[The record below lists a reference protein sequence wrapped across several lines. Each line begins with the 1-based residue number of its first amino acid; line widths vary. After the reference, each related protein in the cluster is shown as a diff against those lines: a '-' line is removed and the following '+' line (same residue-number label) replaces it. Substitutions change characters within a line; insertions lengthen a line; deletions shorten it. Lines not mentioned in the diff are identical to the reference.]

1 LGGQRL
7 HSKLIKKVPERGF
20 FILPYPKHSLSL
32 YSQND
37 KNMTTTITTL
47 DRVRNYEGQNSF
59 VLKMKNVIAKYNG
72 LTPNQL
78 EAVEKCLNAVTTI
91 KIEEMTEEMK
101 RIVDYTGENKF
112 VKDVAVK
119 LQKYGT
125 LTEKQKSV
133 ALAQIQ
139 KEEDQER
146 TIRMNWPTPG
156 ETIIIGRKI
165 GQQLKETYELE
176 FNPTLLDITKLLG
189 VSPKAVK
196 FAGKM
201 TIKRGKICTS
211 CMKDLTDEFSML
223 TGMGK
228 ICAGHMKVPYI
239 KDASE
244 TARFREDYLRRVEEI
259 GEMEFWI
266 PRKQIKKWTGMT
278 EAILRSM

>member
-1 LGGQRL
+1 
-7 HSKLIKKVPERGF
+7 
-20 FILPYPKHSLSL
+20 
-32 YSQND
+32 
-37 KNMTTTITTL
+37 MTTTTTTL
-47 DRVRNYEGQNSF
+47 DRVRNYEGQNLF
-59 VLKMKNVIAKYNG
+59 VLKMKTVITKYNS

-78 EAVEKCLNAVTTI
+78 VAVEKCLNAVTSV
-91 KIEEMTEEMK
+91 KLEEMTEDLK
-101 RIVDYTGENKF
+101 RIVDYKGNNKF
-112 VKDVAVK
+112 VKNVSER

-133 ALAQIQ
+133 TLAQIQ

-146 TIRMNWPTPG
+146 IIRMNWPTLG
-156 ETIIIGRKI
+156 ETIIVGRKI
-165 GQQLKETYELE
+165 GQQLKLTYGLE
-176 FNPTLLDITKLLG
+176 FNPTLLDITKLLA

-196 FAGKM
+196 FVGKM

-223 TGMGK
+223 TGLGK

-244 TARFREDYLRRVEEI
+244 ASRFREDYLRRVEEI

-266 PRKQIKKWTGMT
+266 PRNQIKKWTGMT
-278 EAILRSM
+278 ESIVKTM

>member
-1 LGGQRL
+1 
-7 HSKLIKKVPERGF
+7 
-20 FILPYPKHSLSL
+20 
-32 YSQND
+32 
-37 KNMTTTITTL
+37 MTTTITTL

-112 VKDVAVK
+112 VKDVSAK
-119 LQKYGT
+119 LQKFGT

-165 GQQLKETYELE
+165 GQDLKKTYELE
-176 FNPTLLDITKLLG
+176 FNPMLIDITKLLG

-228 ICAGHMKVPYI
+228 ICAKHMRVPYI

-244 TARFREDYLRRVEEI
+244 AARFREDYLRRVEEI

>member
-1 LGGQRL
+1 
-7 HSKLIKKVPERGF
+7 
-20 FILPYPKHSLSL
+20 
-32 YSQND
+32 
-37 KNMTTTITTL
+37 MTTEITTT
-47 DRVRNYEGQNSF
+47 VQK
-59 VLKMKNVIAKYNG
+59 V
-72 LTPNQL
+72 Q
-78 EAVEKCLNAVTTI
+78 
-91 KIEEMTEEMK
+91 
-101 RIVDYTGENKF
+101 DYTGPSTF
-112 VKDVAVK
+112 
-119 LQKYGT
+119 
-125 LTEKQKSV
+125 
-133 ALAQIQ
+133 IQ
-139 KEEDQER
+139 KMKEVILKKGSLSPKQEEVVFNILNKEASEK
-146 TIRMNWPTPG
+146 TISMNWPTPG

-165 GQQLKETYELE
+165 GQQLKETYGLE

-223 TGMGK
+223 TGLGK
-228 ICAGHMKVPYI
+228 ICAAHMRVPYI

-244 TARFREDYLRRVEEI
+244 AARFREDYLRRVEEI

>member
-1 LGGQRL
+1 MKDTI
-7 HSKLIKKVPERGF
+7 SKYG
-20 FILPYPKHSLSL
+20 
-32 YSQND
+32 
-37 KNMTTTITTL
+37 
-47 DRVRNYEGQNSF
+47 
-59 VLKMKNVIAKYNG
+59 G
-72 LTPNQL
+72 LTPKQL
-78 EAVEKCLNAVTTI
+78 EAVEKCLNATVTVKT
-91 KIEEMTEEMK
+91 EEMSEDMK
-101 RIVDYTGENKF
+101 RIVDYKGENKF
-112 VKDVAVK
+112 VKDVAAK

-146 TIRMNWPTPG
+146 TVRMNWPTPG
-156 ETIIIGRKI
+156 ETIVIGRKI
-165 GQQLKETYELE
+165 GQQLKETYKLE
-176 FNPTLLDITKLLG
+176 FNPMLIDITKLLG

-228 ICAGHMKVPYI
+228 ICAKHLKVPYI
-239 KDASE
+239 KDVSE
-244 TARFREDYLRRVEEI
+244 ATRFREDYLKRVDEI

-266 PRKQIKKWTGMT
+266 PRNQIKKWNGST
-278 EAILRSM
+278 EKVINMF